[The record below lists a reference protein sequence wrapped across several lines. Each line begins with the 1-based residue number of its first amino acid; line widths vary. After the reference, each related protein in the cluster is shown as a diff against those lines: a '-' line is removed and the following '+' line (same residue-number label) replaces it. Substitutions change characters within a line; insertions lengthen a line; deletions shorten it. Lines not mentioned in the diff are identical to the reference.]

1 MGHILWRDEQGA
13 DRPARRS
20 RSVSRG
26 VVDRAT
32 ANSLATDRHGPPQ
45 DDQAAKTKLF
55 TASRSRIR
63 DQGLG
68 PT

>member
-1 MGHILWRDEQGA
+1 M
-13 DRPARRS
+13 ARTARQAFE
-20 RSVSRG
+20 SVSRG

-55 TASRSRIR
+55 TVSRSRIL

>member
-1 MGHILWRDEQGA
+1 LCRDVAWRELAGQPFELGE
-13 DRPARRS
+13 
-20 RSVSRG
+20 RG
-26 VVDRAT
+26 VVVRAT

-45 DDQAAKTKLF
+45 DDQVAKTKLF
-55 TASRSRIR
+55 TASRSRIP

>member
-1 MGHILWRDEQGA
+1 MRHRAL
-13 DRPARRS
+13 
-20 RSVSRG
+20 SRG
-26 VVDRAT
+26 VADRAT

-55 TASRSRIR
+55 TASRSRIL